1 MKISSI
7 LLPYF
12 DLTVFGGYDS
22 NNNCRFILLIFDANR
37 INSIFFN
44 TIQYKT
50 KHSIQFKHKI
60 RLSGSPLPYLHLHF
74 YLLYLNLYFFVIL
87 HCFIVIQI
95 AHYLK
100 LHNILFTFFTLLLLF
115 LAPEVEYTSRGLGGT
130 YGLPADCWSLGAV
143 LYVMLVARFPEF
155 EQDGSGNVL
164 LRLPPTLWDD
174 VSSDAKDLI
183 RLLMNTNPAAR

>member
-1 MKISSI
+1 M
-7 LLPYF
+7 
-12 DLTVFGGYDS
+12 
-22 NNNCRFILLIFDANR
+22 
-37 INSIFFN
+37 
-44 TIQYKT
+44 
-50 KHSIQFKHKI
+50 
-60 RLSGSPLPYLHLHF
+60 
-74 YLLYLNLYFFVIL
+74 
-87 HCFIVIQI
+87 
-95 AHYLK
+95 
-100 LHNILFTFFTLLLLF
+100 
-115 LAPEVEYTSRGLGGT
+115 EYTSRGLGGT